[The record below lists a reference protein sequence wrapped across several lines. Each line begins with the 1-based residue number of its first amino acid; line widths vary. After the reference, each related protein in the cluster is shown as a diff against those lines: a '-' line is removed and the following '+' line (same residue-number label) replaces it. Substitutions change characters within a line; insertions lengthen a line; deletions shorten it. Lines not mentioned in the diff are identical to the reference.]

1 MLETTMM
8 KNPLYVE
15 YAKRTSV
22 FLPLPPKKTPLLT

>member
-1 MLETTMM
+1 MM

-22 FLPLPPKKTPLLT
+22 FFPLPPKKTPLLT